1 MSKDHFY
8 FSRNDRTVALVLIAV
23 IVILNIIRMP
33 GHEAVPDTGSEAD
46 SVTQV
51 RKQEPAP
58 KRSASRN
65 RPSADS
71 VRTGSSRTV
80 SSRSTAGYRSRSSS
94 DYRDTVRKREYI
106 KDTVRRYVYV
116 QDNLNASHYSSKD
129 RPSSPPDLN
138 ALDSAEL
145 VLLPGIGPVFA
156 SRIVRYREQLG
167 GFASTLQLTEI
178 KGLPDS
184 LMKWFIISDTIPLEM
199 IEVNK
204 GTLNELRRHP
214 YINFYQARAIV
225 ELRRERGNIKSPEQ
239 LSLLEEFTA
248 QDLER
253 LKPYLDFR

>member
-8 FSRNDRTVALVLIAV
+8 FSRNDRIVALVLIAV
-23 IVILNIIRMP
+23 IVILNLIRMR
-33 GHEAVPDTGSEAD
+33 GHDAVTDTESKAD
-46 SVTQV
+46 SVIQV
-51 RKQEPAP
+51 RKEEPAP
-58 KRSASRN
+58 KRNASRSG
-65 RPSADS
+65 PSADS
-71 VRTGSSRTV
+71 VRSGSSRTV
-80 SSRSTAGYRSRSSS
+80 SSRSTAGYRSRLSS
-94 DYRDTVRKREYI
+94 DY
-106 KDTVRRYVYV
+106 KDTVRRREYVNDTVRKYLYV
-116 QDNLNASHYSSKD
+116 QDNLNVNRYSSKQS
-129 RPSSPPDLN
+129 PSSPLDLN
-138 ALDSAEL
+138 VLDSAQL

-167 GFASTLQLTEI
+167 GFASTMQLTEI
-178 KGLPDS
+178 NGLPDS
-184 LMKWFIISDTIPLEM
+184 LMKWFIISDTIPLEK

-248 QDLER
+248 QDIER

>member
-8 FSRNDRTVALVLIAV
+8 FSRNDRIVALVLIAV

-33 GHEAVPDTGSEAD
+33 GHEVVPDTGSKAD

-51 RKQEPAP
+51 PKQEPST
-58 KRSASRN
+58 KRNASSN

-71 VRTGSSRTV
+71 VRSGRTRTV
-80 SSRSTAGYRSRSSS
+80 SSRSNTGYRSRSSS
-94 DYRDTVRKREYI
+94 DYRDTVRKRVYV
-106 KDTVRRYVYV
+106 KDTVKKYVYV
-116 QDNLNASHYSSKD
+116 QDNPNHYSSKIG
-129 RPSSPPDLN
+129 PSSPLDLN

-167 GFASTLQLTEI
+167 GFTSTLQLTEI
-178 KGLPDS
+178 QGLPDS
-184 LMKWFIISDTIPLEM
+184 LMKWFIISDTVPLEM